1 MRRCHENIGLILKGG
16 EKMKKIRLFVYLILF
31 LGFVPLQQVN
41 AVESQANSQV
51 GIRFVEGNKETK
63 EAETSDNKV
72 SPNDKDNNL
81 STSKLLKSKLF
92 PETGET
98 NNKSYVILGGLLLT
112 MVAIIIFMNK
122 GGKKMRKKTKII
134 TGLILFSGSL
144 GILAPS
150 SASATAADG
159 IQGTEDGKGATSYG
173 SLKLET
179 NTEGVVPPIKP
190 SVPSGETGNTGALTI
205 DNVSPLLFGEHKID
219 GGKAEFKT
227 ETVAP
232 NIQVSDRRGEGQG
245 WTLQVRMSE
254 FADKTEATKILKGAE
269 ITLPAGTVG
278 KSEGNIALPP
288 EATGVVIAGS
298 QENAQTIFS
307 AKEKTGL
314 GTWTNEFDAEQV
326 TLMVP
331 AGNLKGDYQA
341 TMTWS
346 LLDAPR

>member
-1 MRRCHENIGLILKGG
+1 
-16 EKMKKIRLFVYLILF
+16 MKKFGLFVSLIIF
-31 LGFVPLQQVN
+31 IGIVPIQQVC

-51 GIRFVEGNKETK
+51 GIKFIKDNEKTK
-63 EAETSDNKV
+63 ESETVDSKISSGKKENDQSANKV
-72 SPNDKDNNL
+72 Q
-81 STSKLLKSKLF
+81 KSKLF
-92 PETGET
+92 PQTGEYQ
-98 NNKSYVILGGLLLT
+98 NKFYLFIGGLLLIIL
-112 MVAIIIFMNK
+112 AIVMYKKK
-122 GGKKMRKKTKII
+122 GGKRMKKKSKII
-134 TGLILFSGSL
+134 AGLILFGGSL
-144 GILAPS
+144 GVLAPS
-150 SASATAADG
+150 SASATAAEG

-179 NTEGVVPPIKP
+179 NTEGIVPPIKP
-190 SVPSGETGNTGALTI
+190 SIPSGETGNTGALTI

-219 GGKAEFKT
+219 GGKAEFTT

-232 NIQVSDRRGEGQG
+232 NVQVSDRRGEGQG

-278 KSEGNIALPP
+278 KSEGNIALSP
-288 EATGVVIAGS
+288 ESNGVVIAGS
-298 QENAQTIFS
+298 QESAQTIFS

-346 LLDAPR
+346 LLDAPK